1 MMTMTERVSMNFRW
15 MLCLVALL
23 PICGTAVAHKAAD
36 AVYINPSAV
45 ETVEWLPA
53 VQADHR
59 ILYGNNS
66 LWYGDLRVPRGKRPR
81 DGWPVVVFVHGGG
94 WSSSWSNG
102 YSARLVEA
110 IHDLGVATWDLEFR
124 RMGNTGGGWPG
135 TFLDVALGTDYL
147 RTLATRFPL
156 DLNRVVVAGHS
167 SGGHLVAW
175 LAGRH
180 RLPADSP
187 LYRPDALRPAGVL
200 SLAGIPDLDGALVQ
214 GNRTDVLQ
222 LLGVAT
228 RAEAMSRY
236 DDASPIET
244 LPHGVPEI
252 HIVGT
257 RDNPWRI
264 AITRDYV
271 SLAKSMG
278 EQAEIVLLDGANHFD
293 VVDPCGP
300 AWPPIARAVLS
311 LLGER
316 VHNRDLRIPGSRAC
330 PRERYQGSDD

>member
-1 MMTMTERVSMNFRW
+1 MSARSIANVV
-15 MLCLVALL
+15 VAFFL
-23 PICGTAVAHKAAD
+23 PFTLCGTAAAEKGPRS
-36 AVYINPSAV
+36 ASYINPSAV

-66 LWYGDLRVPRGKRPR
+66 LRYGDLRVPKGKGPK

-94 WSSSWSNG
+94 WTSSWSNG

-110 IHDLGVATWDLEFR
+110 IHELGVATWDLEFR
-124 RMGNTGGGWPG
+124 RLGNAGGGWPN
-135 TFLDVALGTDYL
+135 TFLDVAVGTDYL
-147 RTLATRFPL
+147 RTLASRFPL

-167 SGGHLVAW
+167 SGGHLVNW

-187 LYRPDALRPAGVL
+187 VYMPDPLRPAGVL
-200 SLAGIPDLDGALVQ
+200 SLAGIPDLEGALVR
-214 GNRTDVLQ
+214 GNRTDVLE
-222 LLGVAT
+222 LLGVSSP
-228 RAEAMSRY
+228 AEAEALY

-244 LPHGVPEI
+244 LPHGVPEV

-264 AITRDYV
+264 AITQDYV
-271 SLAKSMG
+271 ALAQSMG
-278 EQAEIVLLDGANHFD
+278 ENAQIVLLDGANHFD
-293 VVDPCGP
+293 VVDSCGP
-300 AWPPIARAVLS
+300 AWPPIAAAVLT
-311 LLGER
+311 LLGEKATPGAVR
-316 VHNRDLRIPGSRAC
+316 LPGSRAC
-330 PRERYQGSDD
+330 PKERYR